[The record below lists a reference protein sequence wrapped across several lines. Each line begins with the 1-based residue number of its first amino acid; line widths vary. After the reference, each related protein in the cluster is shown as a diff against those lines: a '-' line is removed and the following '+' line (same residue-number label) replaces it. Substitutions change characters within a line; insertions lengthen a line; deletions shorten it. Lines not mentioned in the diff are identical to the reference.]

1 MASSGADRHPTRKDA
16 GFPRPVPFTQTRQQ
30 AGFLLPGENTMKITP
45 LISQLRDHCPTL
57 AGRVAAGIDLDTLQ
71 ASNPLQTPCAYVV
84 PLADLASKSVAQNQ
98 TLQPIRDCFEVTLVL
113 DTTDA
118 TKALDLLHDL
128 RAELWRALVG
138 FKPGSDYD
146 AIAYDGGERVS
157 INSNRVLYRLR
168 FFAEFQLGRNLPG
181 QPAESWHERE
191 LDGLSSFTGVTVR
204 VDAIDPA
211 DPNLKRPGPDG
222 RLELTFSGDVT
233 P

>member
-1 MASSGADRHPTRKDA
+1 
-16 GFPRPVPFTQTRQQ
+16 
-30 AGFLLPGENTMKITP
+30 MKITA
-45 LISQLRDHCPTL
+45 LITQLREQCPTL
-57 AGRVAAGIDLDTLQ
+57 ANRISAGIDLATLQ
-71 ASNPLQTPCAYVV
+71 ANTPLQTPCAYVV
-84 PLADLASKSVAQNQ
+84 PLADVASKSLAQNLM
-98 TLQPIRDCFEVTLVL
+98 LQPIRDRFEVTLVL
-113 DTTDA
+113 DTADA
-118 TKALDLLHDL
+118 AAALDQLHNL

-146 AIAYDGGERVS
+146 AIEYDGGELVS
-157 INSNRVLYRLR
+157 INSSRVLYRLR

-211 DPNLKRPGPDG
+211 DPNLQRPGPDG

>member
-1 MASSGADRHPTRKDA
+1 
-16 GFPRPVPFTQTRQQ
+16 
-30 AGFLLPGENTMKITP
+30 MKITP
-45 LISQLRDHCPTL
+45 ILTQLREQCPTL
-57 AGRVAAGIDLDTLQ
+57 ARRVAAGFDLATLQ
-71 ASNPLQTPCAYVV
+71 AQAPLQLPCAYV
-84 PLADLASKSVAQNQ
+84 LATADVASKNAAQNV
-98 TLQPIRDCFEVTLVL
+98 TLQAVRDRFDAVLVL
-113 DTTDA
+113 DATDA

-138 FKPGSDYD
+138 FKPGAEYTGVE
-146 AIAYDGGERVS
+146 YDGSELVS
-157 INSNRVLYRLR
+157 INSSRVLYRLR

-191 LDGLSSFTGVTVR
+191 LDGLSSFTGATVR

>member
-1 MASSGADRHPTRKDA
+1 
-16 GFPRPVPFTQTRQQ
+16 
-30 AGFLLPGENTMKITP
+30 MKITA
-45 LISQLRDHCPTL
+45 LITQLREQCPTL
-57 AGRVAAGIDLDTLQ
+57 ANRVAAGIDLATLQ
-71 ASNPLQTPCAYVV
+71 ANTPLQTPSAYVV
-84 PLADLASKSVAQNQ
+84 PIADLASKSVAQNLM
-98 TLQPIRDCFEVTLVL
+98 LQPIRDRFEVTLVL

-146 AIAYDGGERVS
+146 AIEYDGGELVS
-157 INSNRVLYRLR
+157 INSSRVLYRLR

-191 LDGLSSFTGVTVR
+191 LDGLSSFTGATVR

-211 DPNLKRPGPDG
+211 DPNLQRPGPDG

>member
-1 MASSGADRHPTRKDA
+1 
-16 GFPRPVPFTQTRQQ
+16 
-30 AGFLLPGENTMKITP
+30 MKITP
-45 LISQLRDHCPTL
+45 ILTQLREQCPTL
-57 AGRVAAGIDLDTLQ
+57 AHRVAAGIDLATLQ
-71 ASNPLQTPCAYVV
+71 ANTPLQTPCAYVV
-84 PLADLASKSVAQNQ
+84 PLADVASKSLAQNLM
-98 TLQPIRDCFEVTLVL
+98 LQPIRDRFEVTLVL

-138 FKPGSDYD
+138 FKPGSNYD
-146 AIAYDGGERVS
+146 AIEYDGGELVS
-157 INSNRVLYRLR
+157 INSSRVLYRLR

>member
-1 MASSGADRHPTRKDA
+1 
-16 GFPRPVPFTQTRQQ
+16 
-30 AGFLLPGENTMKITP
+30 MKMTP
-45 LISQLRDHCPTL
+45 LVTQMRAQCPTL
-57 AGRVAAGIDLDTLQ
+57 GNRIAVGIDVTALQ
-71 ASNPLQTPCAYVV
+71 ADAALQTPCASIT
-84 PLADLASKSVAQNQ
+84 PLADLASNSTTQNL
-98 TLQPIRDCFEVTLVL
+98 TTQPIRDRFEIVLVL
-113 DTTDA
+113 DATDA

-138 FKPGSDYD
+138 FKPDSTYS
-146 AIAYDGGERVS
+146 AIVYDGGEMVS
-157 INSNRVLYRLR
+157 INSSRAFYRLR
-168 FFAEFQLGRNLPG
+168 FFAEFQLGRNLPS

-222 RLELTFSGDVT
+222 RVEMTFSGDVT

>member
-1 MASSGADRHPTRKDA
+1 
-16 GFPRPVPFTQTRQQ
+16 
-30 AGFLLPGENTMKITP
+30 MKITA
-45 LISQLRDHCPTL
+45 LITQLREQCPTL
-57 AGRVAAGIDLDTLQ
+57 ANRIAAGIDLATLQ
-71 ASNPLQTPCAYVV
+71 ANTPLQTPCAYVV
-84 PLADLASKSVAQNQ
+84 PLADVASKSLAQNLM
-98 TLQPIRDCFEVTLVL
+98 LQPIRDRFEVTLVL

-118 TKALDLLHDL
+118 AAALDQLHNL

-138 FKPGSDYD
+138 FRPGSDYN
-146 AIAYDGGERVS
+146 AIEYDGGELVS
-157 INSNRVLYRLR
+157 INSSRVLYRLR

-191 LDGLSSFTGVTVR
+191 LDGLSSFTGATVR

>member
-1 MASSGADRHPTRKDA
+1 
-16 GFPRPVPFTQTRQQ
+16 
-30 AGFLLPGENTMKITP
+30 MKITP
-45 LISQLRDHCPTL
+45 ILTQLHEQCPTL
-57 AGRVAAGIDLDTLQ
+57 ANRVAAGIDLATLQ
-71 ASNPLQTPCAYVV
+71 ANTPLQTPCAYIT
-84 PLADLASKSVAQNQ
+84 PLADLASKSVAQNLM
-98 TLQPIRDCFEVTLVL
+98 LQPIRDRFEVTLVL

-138 FKPGSDYD
+138 FKPGSGYD
-146 AIAYDGGERVS
+146 AIVYDGGELVS
-157 INSNRVLYRLR
+157 INSSRALYRLR
-168 FFAEFQLGRNLPG
+168 FFTEFQLGRNLPG

-222 RLELTFSGDVT
+222 RLELTFSGDVKQ
-233 P
+233 

>member
-1 MASSGADRHPTRKDA
+1 
-16 GFPRPVPFTQTRQQ
+16 
-30 AGFLLPGENTMKITP
+30 MKITD
-45 LISQLRDHCPTL
+45 LIKQLRDQCPTL
-57 AGRVAAGIDLDTLQ
+57 TNRVAAGIDLATLQ
-71 ASNPLQTPCAYVV
+71 ANTPLQTPCAYVV
-84 PLADLASKSVAQNQ
+84 PIADLASKSLAQNLM
-98 TLQPIRDCFEVTLVL
+98 LQPIRDRFEVTLVL

-138 FKPGSDYD
+138 FKPGGSYD
-146 AIAYDGGERVS
+146 AIEYDGGELVS
-157 INSNRVLYRLR
+157 INSSRVLYRLR

-211 DPNLKRPGPDG
+211 DPNLQRPGPDG

>member
-1 MASSGADRHPTRKDA
+1 
-16 GFPRPVPFTQTRQQ
+16 
-30 AGFLLPGENTMKITP
+30 MKITP
-45 LISQLRDHCPTL
+45 ILTQLREQCPSL
-57 AGRVAAGIDLDTLQ
+57 ANRVAAGIDLTTLQ
-71 ASNPLQTPCAYVV
+71 ANNPLATPCAYVV
-84 PLADLASKSVAQNQ
+84 PIADVASKSVAQNLM
-98 TLQPIRDCFEVTLVL
+98 LQPIRDRFEVTLVL

-138 FKPGSDYD
+138 FKPGSDYS
-146 AIAYDGGERVS
+146 AVVYDGGEMVS
-157 INSNRVLYRLR
+157 INSSRVLYRLR
-168 FFAEFQLGRNLPG
+168 FFAEFQLGRNLPS

-191 LDGLSSFTGVTVR
+191 LDALSSFTGVTVR

-222 RLELTFSGDVT
+222 RLEMTFSGDVT

>member
-1 MASSGADRHPTRKDA
+1 
-16 GFPRPVPFTQTRQQ
+16 
-30 AGFLLPGENTMKITP
+30 MKITP
-45 LISQLRDHCPTL
+45 ILTQLRAQCQSLANHIAVGVDLALLQGNPDLPTPS
-57 AGRVAAGIDLDTLQ
+57 AHVI
-71 ASNPLQTPCAYVV
+71 
-84 PLADLASKSVAQNQ
+84 PLADQASTSTAQNL
-98 TLQPIRDCFEVTLVL
+98 TCQPIRDRFDIILVL
-113 DTTDA
+113 DATDA

-138 FKPGSDYD
+138 FKPGSDYS
-146 AIAYDGGERVS
+146 AVVYDGGEMVS
-157 INSNRVLYRLR
+157 INSSRVLYRLR
-168 FFAEFQLGRNLPG
+168 FFAEFQLGRNLPS

-222 RLELTFSGDVT
+222 RLEMTFSGDVT